1 MKPKPSFALVLLAAF
16 PLLVSCG
23 DKEEREEK
31 KMDLT
36 LLWAPALGVATLFV
50 AWWRASRV
58 NKADPGPANM
68 QEIAAAIREGA
79 MAFLSREYRVLA
91 IFVVV
96 VAALLAVAN
105 LGGEDAGSFRHPLI
119 ALSFFVGAVCSGL
132 AGYFGMRVATAAND
146 KLFEICRNYPDRFA
160 GFAALPTADPIASA
174 NELERCVDKLNFKG
188 AMIHGLT
195 GGDTF
200 FDDKRFWPIY
210 ERAQALGV
218 PLYIHP
224 GNPHPAVVDAYLKDY
239 VDKFPGVR
247 NAGWGFTMETA
258 TAGIRIVLSGVLE
271 EYPDTKI
278 ILGHLGE
285 TLPFLMWRIDLA
297 LNRPGNDG
305 VAFRD
310 LFSSHFYIT
319 TSGFFSDPAV
329 LCCIQEMGI
338 DRILFA
344 IDYPFVPNEPG
355 PQWMERLMLN
365 AEDKA
370 KILHGNAEK
379 LLKM

>member
-1 MKPKPSFALVLLAAF
+1 MLSGEGIMNILDGQKVIAIEEHYYDPDVVANFTGVDARTGGFVREKLEDVGEARIKSMDEAGIDVQVLSHGAPSTQ
-16 PLLVSCG
+16 
-23 DKEEREEK
+23 
-31 KMDLT
+31 KMDAET
-36 LLWAPALGVATLFV
+36 
-50 AWWRASRV
+50 
-58 NKADPGPANM
+58 
-68 QEIAAAIREGA
+68 AI
-79 MAFLSREYRVLA
+79 
-91 IFVVV
+91 
-96 VAALLAVAN
+96 
-105 LGGEDAGSFRHPLI
+105 
-119 ALSFFVGAVCSGL
+119 
-132 AGYFGMRVATAAND
+132 RVATAAND
-146 KLFEICRNYPDRFA
+146 KLYEICRNHPDRFA
-160 GFAALPTADPIASA
+160 GFAALPTADPVASA

-200 FDDKRFWPIY
+200 FDDRKFWPIY
-210 ERAQALGV
+210 ERAQALDV

-224 GNPHPAVVDAYLKDY
+224 ANPHPAVVDAYLKDY
-239 VDKFPGVR
+239 VEQFPGIM

-271 EYPDTKI
+271 KYPDTKI

-310 LFSSHFYIT
+310 LFSSHFSVT
-319 TSGFFSDPAV
+319 TSGFFSDPAM

-344 IDYPFVPNEPG
+344 IDYPFVPNGPG

-370 KILHGNAEK
+370 KILHGNAER